1 MGTDLLRVTYV
12 TGENMSTND
21 KARLELHRRLE
32 EVLGAEE
39 ASTLMSHIPPVTWDQ
54 VATKDDLRA
63 LEASLRSEI
72 SVSASG
78 LRAEMADLR
87 TEMAELRTELRTDM
101 ADLRTE
107 LRTEMAD
114 LRTDMADLRTELHT
128 GTATL
133 RADISNAITRQTRWM
148 LGVAVA
154 LTSVMIT
161 VTQLAP

>member
-1 MGTDLLRVTYV
+1 
-12 TGENMSTND
+12 MSTND

-32 EVLGAEE
+32 AVLGAEE
-39 ASTLMSHIPPVTWDQ
+39 ASTRMSHLPTVTWDQ

-63 LEASLRSEI
+63 LEASLRSDI

-87 TEMAELRTELRTDM
+87 TELRTDMAELRTGLATLRTD
-101 ADLRTE
+101 
-107 LRTEMAD
+107 
-114 LRTDMADLRTELHT
+114 
-128 GTATL
+128 
-133 RADISNAITRQTRWM
+133 ISDAITRQTRWM
-148 LGVAVA
+148 LGVALA

>member
-1 MGTDLLRVTYV
+1 
-12 TGENMSTND
+12 MSTND

-32 EVLGAEE
+32 SVLGAEE
-39 ASTLMSHIPPVTWDQ
+39 AMTLMSHLPPVTWDQ

-63 LEASLRSEI
+63 LEASLRGEI

-87 TEMAELRTELRTDM
+87 TEVRIELSAVRTEI

-107 LRTEMAD
+107 I
-114 LRTDMADLRTELHT
+114 ADLRTEIA
-128 GTATL
+128 G
-133 RADISNAITRQTRWM
+133 AILRQTRWM
-148 LGVAVA
+148 LGFALA

-161 VTQLAP
+161 VTRLIP

>member
-1 MGTDLLRVTYV
+1 
-12 TGENMSTND
+12 MSTND

-32 EVLGAEE
+32 AVLGAEE
-39 ASTLMSHIPPVTWDQ
+39 ASTLMSHLPPVTWDQ

-63 LEASLRSEI
+63 LEASLRSDI

-87 TEMAELRTELRTDM
+87 TELRTDMAELRTGLATLRTD
-101 ADLRTE
+101 
-107 LRTEMAD
+107 
-114 LRTDMADLRTELHT
+114 
-128 GTATL
+128 
-133 RADISNAITRQTRWM
+133 ISDAIARQTRWM
-148 LGVAVA
+148 LGVALA

>member
-1 MGTDLLRVTYV
+1 V
-12 TGENMSTND
+12 STND

-32 EVLGAEE
+32 SVLGAEE
-39 ASTLMSHIPPVTWDQ
+39 AMTLMSHLPPVTWDQ

-72 SVSASG
+72 SVGASG

-87 TEMAELRTELRTDM
+87 TEVRTELSAVRTEI

-107 LRTEMAD
+107 IA
-114 LRTDMADLRTELHT
+114 
-128 GTATL
+128 G
-133 RADISNAITRQTRWM
+133 AILRQTRWM
-148 LGVAVA
+148 LGFALA

-161 VTQLAP
+161 VIRLIP